1 MDPAAMKQDKK
12 IAGFTL
18 VEIIVSI
25 VLLGMVLTMSGMFLN
40 FSFNSERKVEKEYD
54 LQTEV
59 RRASSTVNEAI
70 RDASVTFLIPQDV
83 FLGSKKENWSYLGL
97 ESNKQ
102 VVQYTWNPETKTHDK
117 KTILTSRDD
126 VLYSLFFSKVQQEG
140 KLVKFDLNVIDEEG
154 DKKTFDVSS
163 ELEALNSV
171 AVDEGGSES
180 DPAVAIAYRSD
191 PAPIP
196 EEVTTQREVTIAI
209 SLVLDDSGSMDWD
222 MNGRS
227 NDDWGFDRNNIRKDI
242 MKRRAAALIDQFAGI
257 GNIQVSVIPFA
268 TTANNPSEMLYAT
281 DNKTAM
287 KTKINGLNASGGT
300 NTGDGLRRAYYQL
313 EKYNN
318 DHPTDEIVNY
328 IILLTDGDPTFFSGD
343 NTKEYYSWGRWYDR
357 SYSDYLPKLGPGD
370 CGEDYVWGAG
380 NNSGSDGATNLQR
393 SMTYCKSVA
402 DNKILLNSALNIN
415 TFFIGFSAVPTDIA
429 NNRTVAENYC
439 QGRYYEAAGEVELEQ
454 TFEEITQTIL
464 QETWHIYGP
473 Y

>member
-1 MDPAAMKQDKK
+1 MNPASMRQDKK
-12 IAGFTL
+12 TAGFTL
-18 VEIIVSI
+18 VEIIASI
-25 VLLGMVLTMSGMFLN
+25 VLLGMVLSMAGMFLN

-54 LQTEV
+54 LQAEV
-59 RRASSTVNEAI
+59 RRASGTVNDAI
-70 RDASVTFLIPQDV
+70 RDSSVTFLIPQDV
-83 FLGSKKENWSYLGL
+83 FLDNKKENWSYLGL
-97 ESNKQ
+97 EDNKE
-102 VVQYTWNPETKTHDK
+102 VVQYAWNPTTKSHDK
-117 KTILTSRDD
+117 KIILTSRDD
-126 VLYSLFFSKVQQEG
+126 ILYTLFFSKVQQEG
-140 KLVKFDLNVIDEEG
+140 KLIKFNLNVIDEEA
-154 DKKTFDVSS
+154 DKKTFAVSS

-227 NDDWGFDRNNIRKDI
+227 YDDWGFDRNNIRKDI

-268 TTANNPSEMLYAT
+268 TTANNPSDMRDAT
-281 DNKTAM
+281 DNKEDM
-287 KTKINGLNASGGT
+287 KTKISGLNASGGT

-318 DHPTDEIVNY
+318 DHSGDEIVNY

-343 NTKEYYSWGRWYDR
+343 NTNRYYSWGRWYDR
-357 SYSDYLPKLGPGD
+357 PYSDYLPKLGPGD
-370 CGEDYVWGAG
+370 CGEDYVWGDG
-380 NNSGSDGATNLQR
+380 NNSGSGGTTNLQR
-393 SMTYCKSVA
+393 SMNYCKSVA
-402 DNKILLNSALNIN
+402 DNKILFNSALNIN

-429 NNRTVAENYC
+429 NNRTVAETYC
-439 QGRYYEAAGEVELEQ
+439 QGRYFEVASEVELEQ